1 MNDAYIEKQA
11 MKLMWLIAPISI
23 AITVASFIG
32 TGGDKDTLVLIVLL
46 AVLVFALVF
55 VLLGLLTIRI
65 TPDDLA
71 WSFGFFSRPSWRV
84 PLSEIAH
91 VELAHSRWIEGWG
104 IKLTR
109 EGWLYNAHGFGA
121 VRITKRDGTSFRL
134 GSADPQRLASFLQAR
149 ISHTSAN
156 IR

>member
-1 MNDAYIEKQA
+1 MSDAHIEKQA
-11 MKLMWLIAPISI
+11 MKLMWLIAPITI
-23 AITVASFIG
+23 AIIVASFLG

-46 AVLVFALVF
+46 TVLVFALVF

-65 TPDDLA
+65 TPDDLV

-84 PLSEIAH
+84 PLSDIARAD
-91 VELAHSRWIEGWG
+91 VTQTSWKEGWG
-104 IKLTR
+104 IRFTA
-109 EGWLYNAHGFGA
+109 EGRLYNAHGFGA
-121 VRITKRDGTSFRL
+121 VRITKRDGTKFRL

-156 IR
+156 VR